1 MLYHNVHTILSN
13 HTLRIVLSTYILNVL
28 HIVRSP
34 PIANGSVRQA
44 NLTEMMSMERRE
56 WFKRRKQTEASLAG
70 KQRTS
75 MSKMTPH
82 LILQTRNAYFAQR
95 DGLKDKLDQAR
106 RNREIIAQTETWHID
121 MHTTTFFMKI
131 QDISYCKA
139 GRICVM
145 VEA

>member
-13 HTLRIVLSTYILNVL
+13 HILRIVLPTYILNVL

-44 NLTEMMSMERRE
+44 NLTGMMSMERRE
-56 WFKRRKQTEASLAG
+56 WFKRRKQTEASSAG

-75 MSKMTPH
+75 MSKMNPH

-106 RNREIIAQTETWHID
+106 RNREIIGARSKFWGVVRVGGQGW
-121 MHTTTFFMKI
+121 
-131 QDISYCKA
+131 
-139 GRICVM
+139 G
-145 VEA
+145 